1 MRDRNYDLTP
11 VENYPPPTEP
21 TQGYVPPR
29 HEALQSYEINIK
41 FLSRGCVIK
50 VGCREIPF
58 EDVDVAF
65 GEIKN
70 YFMRPFETQ
79 EKWRE
84 ILK

>member
-1 MRDRNYDLTP
+1 MREELTP
-11 VENYPPPTEP
+11 VETPSISES
-21 TQGYVPPR
+21 TQRYVPPR
-29 HEALQSYEINIK
+29 QEALSAYEINIR
-41 FLSRGCVIK
+41 FLSRGCVVR
-50 VGCREIPF
+50 VGCKEIPF

-65 GEIKN
+65 AEIKN